1 MQNKIQDKVIEV
13 LQISP
18 IVPVVVIEDLKDA
31 VPLAQSLIE
40 GGIPIIEVTLRSNCA
55 LEAIELIAKNVPKM
69 HVGAGTILNLNQL
82 EQAQNRG
89 AEFLISPGLT
99 PSLLEYAKKKDMPLI
114 PGVSSSSE
122 VMQALEL
129 GYNALKFFPAEYCG
143 GAKLLNAFNGPFKGV
158 KFCPTGGIS
167 VDNMHAYLK
176 LENVLCVGGSW
187 LTPRNLVQNKEWDK
201 IIELC
206 KQALANIKT

>member
-1 MQNKIQDKVIEV
+1 MQDKIIEI

-18 IVPVVVIEDLKDA
+18 IVPVVVVEDIKDA

-40 GGIPIIEVTLRSNCA
+40 GGIPIIEVTLRSSCA

-69 HVGAGTILNLNQL
+69 RVGAGTILNLTQL
-82 EQAQNRG
+82 EQAQNKG

-99 PSLLEYAKKKDMPLI
+99 IKLLEHAKKKDMPLM

-143 GAKLLNAFNGPFKGV
+143 GVKLLNAFNGPFKGV

-167 VDNMHAYLK
+167 VDNMRSYLA
-176 LENVLCVGGSW
+176 LENVVCVGGSW
-187 LTPRNLVQNKEWDK
+187 LTPKDLVQNKEWDK
-201 IIELC
+201 ITEIC
-206 KQALANIKT
+206 KRALALR

>member
-1 MQNKIQDKVIEV
+1 MQDKIIEV

-18 IVPVVVIEDLKDA
+18 IIPVVVIEDLNDA

-40 GGIPIIEVTLRSNCA
+40 GGIPIIEVTLRSSCA

-69 HVGAGTILNLNQL
+69 HMGAGTILNLTQL

-99 PSLLEYAKKKDMPLI
+99 IKLLEHAKKKDMPLI

-122 VMQALEL
+122 VMQALEW

-143 GAKLLNAFNGPFKGV
+143 GVKLLNAFNGPFKGV
-158 KFCPTGGIS
+158 KFCPTGGVS
-167 VDNMHAYLK
+167 VDNMRSYLA
-176 LENVLCVGGSW
+176 LENVVCVGGSW
-187 LTPRNLVQNKEWDK
+187 LTPKNLIQNKEWDK
-201 IIELC
+201 ITEIC
-206 KQALANIKT
+206 KSTLALR

>member
-1 MQNKIQDKVIEV
+1 MQDKIIEV

-18 IVPVVVIEDLKDA
+18 IVPVVVIENIKDA

-40 GGIPIIEVTLRSNCA
+40 GGIPIIEVTLRSSCA

-69 HVGAGTILNLNQL
+69 RVGAGTILNSAQL

-99 PSLLEYAKKKDMPLI
+99 ITLLEHAKKKNMPLI

-122 VMQALEL
+122 VMQALEW
-129 GYNALKFFPAEYCG
+129 GYHALKFFPAEYCG
-143 GAKLLNAFNGPFKGV
+143 GVKLLNAFNGPFKGV

-167 VDNMHAYLK
+167 ADNMRSYLN

-187 LTPRNLVQNKEWDK
+187 LTPKDLIQNKEWDK
-201 IIELC
+201 ITEIC
-206 KQALANIKT
+206 KRALA

>member
-1 MQNKIQDKVIEV
+1 MQDKIIEV

-18 IVPVVVIEDLKDA
+18 IIPVVVIENIKDA

-40 GGIPIIEVTLRSNCA
+40 GGIPIIEVTLRSSCA

-69 HVGAGTILNLNQL
+69 HVGAGTILNLTQL

-99 PSLLEYAKKKDMPLI
+99 IKLLEHAKKKDMPLI

-143 GAKLLNAFNGPFKGV
+143 GVKLLNAFSGPFKGV

-167 VDNMHAYLK
+167 ADNMRSYLN

-187 LTPRNLVQNKEWDK
+187 LTPKDLIQNKEWDK
-201 IIELC
+201 ITEIC
-206 KQALANIKT
+206 KRALA

>member
-1 MQNKIQDKVIEV
+1 MQDKTIEI

-18 IVPVVVIEDLKDA
+18 IVPVVVIENIKDA

-40 GGIPIIEVTLRSNCA
+40 GGIPIIEVTLRSSCA

-69 HVGAGTILNLNQL
+69 RVGAGTILNPTQL

-99 PSLLEYAKKKDMPLI
+99 IKLLEHAKKKDMPLI

-129 GYNALKFFPAEYCG
+129 GYHALKFFPAEYCG
-143 GAKLLNAFNGPFKGV
+143 GVKLLNAFNGPFKGV

-167 VDNMHAYLK
+167 ADNMRSYLN

-187 LTPRNLVQNKEWDK
+187 LTPKDLIQNKEWDK
-201 IIELC
+201 ITEIC
-206 KQALANIKT
+206 KRALA

>member
-1 MQNKIQDKVIEV
+1 MQDKIIEI

-18 IVPVVVIEDLKDA
+18 IVPVVVVDNIKDA

-40 GGIPIIEVTLRSNCA
+40 GGIQIIEVTLRSSCA

-69 HVGAGTILNLNQL
+69 RVGAGTILNPTQL

-99 PSLLEYAKKKDMPLI
+99 IKLLEYAKKKDMPLI

-122 VMQALEL
+122 VMQALEW
-129 GYNALKFFPAEYCG
+129 GYSALKFFPAEYCG
-143 GAKLLNAFNGPFKGV
+143 GVKLLNAFNGPFKGV

-167 VDNMHAYLK
+167 VDNMRSYLD

-187 LTPRNLVQNKEWDK
+187 LTPKNLIQNKEWDK
-201 IIELC
+201 ITEIC
-206 KQALANIKT
+206 KRALALK

>member
-1 MQNKIQDKVIEV
+1 MQDRIIEI

-18 IVPVVVIEDLKDA
+18 IVPVVVIENIKDA
-31 VPLAQSLIE
+31 VPLAQSLVE
-40 GGIPIIEVTLRSNCA
+40 GGIQIIEVTLRSSCA

-69 HVGAGTILNLNQL
+69 RVGAGTILNPTQL

-99 PSLLEYAKKKDMPLI
+99 IKLLEYAKKKDMPLI

-129 GYNALKFFPAEYCG
+129 GYSALKFFPAEYCG
-143 GAKLLNAFNGPFKGV
+143 GVKLLNAFNGPFKGV

-167 VDNMHAYLK
+167 ADNMHSYLN

-187 LTPRNLVQNKEWDK
+187 LTPKDLIQNKEWDK
-201 IIELC
+201 ITEIC
-206 KQALANIKT
+206 KRALA

>member
-1 MQNKIQDKVIEV
+1 MQDKIIEV

-18 IVPVVVIEDLKDA
+18 IVPVVVVENIKDA

-40 GGIPIIEVTLRSNCA
+40 GGIPIIEVTLRSGCA

-69 HVGAGTILNLNQL
+69 RVGAGTILNPTQL

-99 PSLLEYAKKKDMPLI
+99 IKLLEYAKKKDMPLI

-129 GYNALKFFPAEYCG
+129 GYSALKFFPAEYCG
-143 GAKLLNAFNGPFKGV
+143 GVKLLNAFNGPFKGV

-167 VDNMHAYLK
+167 ADNMRSYLD

-187 LTPRNLVQNKEWDK
+187 LTPKNLVQNKEWDK
-201 IIELC
+201 ITEIC
-206 KQALANIKT
+206 KRALALR

>member
-1 MQNKIQDKVIEV
+1 MQDRIIEV

-18 IVPVVVIEDLKDA
+18 IVPVVVVENIKDA
-31 VPLAQSLIE
+31 VPLAQSLVE
-40 GGIPIIEVTLRSNCA
+40 GGIQIIEVTLRSSCA

-69 HVGAGTILNLNQL
+69 RVGVGTILNPTQL

-89 AEFLISPGLT
+89 AEFLISPGFT
-99 PSLLEYAKKKDMPLI
+99 IKLLEYAKKKDMPLI
-114 PGVSSSSE
+114 PGVSNSSE

-143 GAKLLNAFNGPFKGV
+143 GVKLLNAFNGPFKGV

-167 VDNMHAYLK
+167 ADNMHSYLN

-187 LTPRNLVQNKEWDK
+187 LTPKNLIQNKEWDK
-201 IIELC
+201 ITEIC
-206 KQALANIKT
+206 KRSLALR

>member
-1 MQNKIQDKVIEV
+1 MQDRIIEV

-18 IVPVVVIEDLKDA
+18 IVPVVVIEDIKDA
-31 VPLAQSLIE
+31 VPLAQSLID
-40 GGIPIIEVTLRSNCA
+40 GGIPIIEVTLRSSCA

-69 HVGAGTILNLNQL
+69 RVGAGTILNLTQL

-99 PSLLEYAKKKDMPLI
+99 IKLLEHAKKKDMPLI

-129 GYNALKFFPAEYCG
+129 GYSALKFFPAEYCG
-143 GAKLLNAFNGPFKGV
+143 GVKLLNAFNGPFKGV

-167 VDNMHAYLK
+167 ADNMRSYLD

-187 LTPRNLVQNKEWDK
+187 LTPKHLIQNKEWDK
-201 IIELC
+201 ITEIC
-206 KQALANIKT
+206 KRSLALR

>member
-1 MQNKIQDKVIEV
+1 MQDKIIEI

-18 IVPVVVIEDLKDA
+18 IVPVVVIENIKDA

-40 GGIPIIEVTLRSNCA
+40 GGIPIIEVTLRSSCA

-69 HVGAGTILNLNQL
+69 RVGAGTILNPAQL

-99 PSLLEYAKKKDMPLI
+99 IKLLEHAKKKDMPLI

-129 GYNALKFFPAEYCG
+129 GYSALKFFPAEYCG
-143 GAKLLNAFNGPFKGV
+143 GVKLLNAFNGPFKGV

-167 VDNMHAYLK
+167 ADNMRSYLN

-187 LTPRNLVQNKEWDK
+187 LTPKDLIQNKEWDK
-201 IIELC
+201 ITEIC
-206 KQALANIKT
+206 KRALA

>member
-1 MQNKIQDKVIEV
+1 MQDKIIEV

-18 IVPVVVIEDLKDA
+18 IVPVVVIEDIKDA

-40 GGIPIIEVTLRSNCA
+40 GGIHIIEVTLRSSCA

-69 HVGAGTILNLNQL
+69 RVGAGTILNPTQL
-82 EQAQNRG
+82 EQSQNRG

-99 PSLLEYAKKKDMPLI
+99 IKLLEYAKKKDMPLI

-143 GAKLLNAFNGPFKGV
+143 GVKLLNAFNGPFKGM

-167 VDNMHAYLK
+167 ADNMRSYLN

-187 LTPRNLVQNKEWDK
+187 LTPKNLIQNKEWGK
-201 IIELC
+201 ITEIC
-206 KQALANIKT
+206 KRSLALR

>member
-1 MQNKIQDKVIEV
+1 MQDKIIEV

-18 IVPVVVIEDLKDA
+18 IIPVVVIENIKDA

-40 GGIPIIEVTLRSNCA
+40 GGIQIIEVTLRSSCA

-69 HVGAGTILNLNQL
+69 RVGAGTILNPTQL

-99 PSLLEYAKKKDMPLI
+99 IKLLEHAKKKDMPLI

-129 GYNALKFFPAEYCG
+129 GYSALKFFPAEYCG
-143 GAKLLNAFNGPFKGV
+143 GVKLLNAFNGPFKGV

-167 VDNMHAYLK
+167 ADNMHSYLN

-187 LTPRNLVQNKEWDK
+187 LTPKNLIQNKEWDK
-201 IIELC
+201 ITEIC
-206 KQALANIKT
+206 KRSLALR

>member
-1 MQNKIQDKVIEV
+1 MQDKIIEV

-18 IVPVVVIEDLKDA
+18 IIPVVVIENIKDA
-31 VPLAQSLIE
+31 VPLAQSLVE
-40 GGIPIIEVTLRSNCA
+40 GGIPIIEVTLRSSCA

-69 HVGAGTILNLNQL
+69 RVGAGTILNPTQL

-99 PSLLEYAKKKDMPLI
+99 IKLLEHAKKKDMPLI

-143 GAKLLNAFNGPFKGV
+143 GVKLLNAFNGPFKGV

-167 VDNMHAYLK
+167 ADNMHSYLN

-187 LTPRNLVQNKEWDK
+187 LTPKNLIQNKEWDK
-201 IIELC
+201 ITEIC
-206 KQALANIKT
+206 KRSLAGI

>member
-1 MQNKIQDKVIEV
+1 MQDKIIEV

-18 IVPVVVIEDLKDA
+18 IVPVVVIENIKDA

-40 GGIPIIEVTLRSNCA
+40 GGIPIIEVTLRSSCA

-69 HVGAGTILNLNQL
+69 RVGAGTILNLTQL

-99 PSLLEYAKKKDMPLI
+99 IKLLKHAKKKGMPLI

-143 GAKLLNAFNGPFKGV
+143 GVKLLNAFNGPFKGV

-167 VDNMHAYLK
+167 ADNMRSYLD

-187 LTPRNLVQNKEWDK
+187 LTPKDLIQNKEWDK
-201 IIELC
+201 ITEICER
-206 KQALANIKT
+206 ALALR

>member
-1 MQNKIQDKVIEV
+1 MQYKIIEI

-18 IVPVVVIEDLKDA
+18 IIPVVVIENIKDA
-31 VPLAQSLIE
+31 VPLAQSLVE
-40 GGIPIIEVTLRSNCA
+40 GGIHIIEVTLRSSCA

-69 HVGAGTILNLNQL
+69 RVGVGTILNPTQL

-99 PSLLEYAKKKDMPLI
+99 IKLLEYAKKKDMPLI

-129 GYNALKFFPAEYCG
+129 GYSALKFFPAEYCG
-143 GAKLLNAFNGPFKGV
+143 GVKLLNAFNGPFKGV

-167 VDNMHAYLK
+167 ADNMHSYLN

-187 LTPRNLVQNKEWDK
+187 LTPKNLIQNKEWDK
-201 IIELC
+201 ITEIC
-206 KQALANIKT
+206 KRSLALR

>member
-1 MQNKIQDKVIEV
+1 MQDKIIEI

-18 IVPVVVIEDLKDA
+18 IVPVVVVEDIKDA
-31 VPLAQSLIE
+31 VPLAQSLVE
-40 GGIPIIEVTLRSNCA
+40 GGIPIIEVTLRSSCA

-69 HVGAGTILNLNQL
+69 RVGAGTILNPTQL

-99 PSLLEYAKKKDMPLI
+99 IKLLEHAKKKTMPLI
-114 PGVSSSSE
+114 PGISSSSE
-122 VMQALEL
+122 VMQALEW

-143 GAKLLNAFNGPFKGV
+143 GVKLLNAFNGPFKGV

-167 VDNMHAYLK
+167 ADNMRSYLN

-187 LTPRNLVQNKEWDK
+187 LTPKNLIQNKEWDK
-201 IIELC
+201 ITEIC
-206 KQALANIKT
+206 KRALANI

>member
-1 MQNKIQDKVIEV
+1 MQDKIIEI

-18 IVPVVVIEDLKDA
+18 IVPVVVIENIKDA
-31 VPLAQSLIE
+31 VPLAQSLVE
-40 GGIPIIEVTLRSNCA
+40 GGIQIIEVTLRSSCA

-69 HVGAGTILNLNQL
+69 HMGAGTILNPTQL

-99 PSLLEYAKKKDMPLI
+99 IKLLEYAKKKDMPLI

-129 GYNALKFFPAEYCG
+129 GYSALKFFPAEYCG
-143 GAKLLNAFNGPFKGV
+143 GVKLLNAFNGPFKGV

-167 VDNMHAYLK
+167 ADNMHSYLN

-187 LTPRNLVQNKEWDK
+187 LTPKNLIQNKEWGK
-201 IIELC
+201 ITEIC
-206 KQALANIKT
+206 KRSLALR

>member
-1 MQNKIQDKVIEV
+1 MQDKIIEV

-18 IVPVVVIEDLKDA
+18 IIPVVVIENIKDA
-31 VPLAQSLIE
+31 VPLVQSLVE
-40 GGIPIIEVTLRSNCA
+40 GGIHIIEVTLRSSCA

-69 HVGAGTILNLNQL
+69 RVGAGTILNPTQL

-99 PSLLEYAKKKDMPLI
+99 IKLLEYAKKKDMPLI

-143 GAKLLNAFNGPFKGV
+143 GVKLLNAFNGPFKGV

-167 VDNMHAYLK
+167 ADNMRSYLN

-187 LTPRNLVQNKEWDK
+187 LTPKNLIQNKEWDK
-201 IIELC
+201 ITEIC
-206 KQALANIKT
+206 KRSLALR

>member
-1 MQNKIQDKVIEV
+1 MQDKIIEI

-18 IVPVVVIEDLKDA
+18 IVPVVVVENIKDA

-40 GGIPIIEVTLRSNCA
+40 GGIPIIEVTLRSSCA

-69 HVGAGTILNLNQL
+69 RVGAGTILNLTQL
-82 EQAQNRG
+82 EQAQNKG

-99 PSLLEYAKKKDMPLI
+99 IKLLEHAKKKDMPLI

-143 GAKLLNAFNGPFKGV
+143 GVKLLNAFNGPFKGV

-167 VDNMHAYLK
+167 VDNMRSYLA

-187 LTPRNLVQNKEWDK
+187 LTPKDLIQNKEWDK
-201 IIELC
+201 ITEIC
-206 KQALANIKT
+206 KRALALR

>member
-1 MQNKIQDKVIEV
+1 MQDKIIEV

-18 IVPVVVIEDLKDA
+18 IVPVVVIEDIKDA

-40 GGIPIIEVTLRSNCA
+40 GGIPIIEVTLRSSCA

-69 HVGAGTILNLNQL
+69 RVGTGTILNPTQL

-99 PSLLEYAKKKDMPLI
+99 IKLLEHAKKKDMPLI

-143 GAKLLNAFNGPFKGV
+143 GVKLLNAFNGPFKGV

-167 VDNMHAYLK
+167 ADNMHSYLN

-187 LTPRNLVQNKEWDK
+187 LTPKNLVQNKEWDK
-201 IIELC
+201 ITEIC
-206 KQALANIKT
+206 KRALALR

>member
-1 MQNKIQDKVIEV
+1 MQDKIIEV

-18 IVPVVVIEDLKDA
+18 IIPVVVIEDIKDA
-31 VPLAQSLIE
+31 VPLAQSLVE
-40 GGIPIIEVTLRSNCA
+40 GGIPIIEVTLRSSCA

-69 HVGAGTILNLNQL
+69 HVGAGTILNPTQL

-99 PSLLEYAKKKDMPLI
+99 IKLLEHAKKKTMPLI

-143 GAKLLNAFNGPFKGV
+143 GVKLLNAFNGPFKGV

-167 VDNMHAYLK
+167 TDNMRSYLN

-187 LTPRNLVQNKEWDK
+187 LTPKNLIQNKEWDK
-201 IIELC
+201 ITEIC
-206 KQALANIKT
+206 KRALALR

>member
-1 MQNKIQDKVIEV
+1 MQDKIIEV

-18 IVPVVVIEDLKDA
+18 IVPVVVIEDIKDA
-31 VPLAQSLIE
+31 VPLVQSLVE
-40 GGIPIIEVTLRSNCA
+40 GGIHIIEVTLRSSCA

-69 HVGAGTILNLNQL
+69 RVGVGTILNPTQL

-99 PSLLEYAKKKDMPLI
+99 IKLLEYAKKKDMPLI

-143 GAKLLNAFNGPFKGV
+143 GVKLLNAFNGPFKGV

-167 VDNMHAYLK
+167 ADNMHSYLN

-187 LTPRNLVQNKEWDK
+187 LTPKNLIQNKEWDK
-201 IIELC
+201 ITEIC
-206 KQALANIKT
+206 KRSLALR

>member
-1 MQNKIQDKVIEV
+1 MQDKTIEV

-18 IVPVVVIEDLKDA
+18 IVPVVVVENIKDA

-40 GGIPIIEVTLRSNCA
+40 GGIPIIEVTLRSSCA

-69 HVGAGTILNLNQL
+69 RVGAGTILNPTQL

-99 PSLLEYAKKKDMPLI
+99 IKLLEHAKKKDIPLI

-143 GAKLLNAFNGPFKGV
+143 GVKLLNAFNGPFKGV

-167 VDNMHAYLK
+167 IDNMRSYLN

-187 LTPRNLVQNKEWDK
+187 LTPKNLIQNKEWDK
-201 IIELC
+201 ITEIC
-206 KQALANIKT
+206 KRSLALR

>member
-1 MQNKIQDKVIEV
+1 MQDKIIEV

-18 IVPVVVIEDLKDA
+18 IVPVVVIENIKDA

-40 GGIPIIEVTLRSNCA
+40 GGIQIIEVTLRSSCA

-69 HVGAGTILNLNQL
+69 RVGAGTILNPTQL

-99 PSLLEYAKKKDMPLI
+99 IKLLEYAKKKDMPLI

-129 GYNALKFFPAEYCG
+129 GYSALKFFPAEYCG
-143 GAKLLNAFNGPFKGV
+143 GVKLLNAFNGPFKGV

-167 VDNMHAYLK
+167 TDNMRSYLN

-187 LTPRNLVQNKEWDK
+187 LTPKNLIQNKEWDK
-201 IIELC
+201 ITEIC
-206 KQALANIKT
+206 KRSLALR

>member
-1 MQNKIQDKVIEV
+1 MQDKIIEV

-18 IVPVVVIEDLKDA
+18 IVPVVVVEDIKDA
-31 VPLAQSLIE
+31 VPLAQSLVE
-40 GGIPIIEVTLRSNCA
+40 GGIPIIEVTLRSSCA

-69 HVGAGTILNLNQL
+69 RVGAGTILNPTQL

-99 PSLLEYAKKKDMPLI
+99 IKLLEHAKKKDMPLI

-122 VMQALEL
+122 VMQALEW

-143 GAKLLNAFNGPFKGV
+143 GVKLLNAFNGPFKGV

-167 VDNMHAYLK
+167 TDNMRSYLN

-187 LTPRNLVQNKEWDK
+187 LTPKNLIQNKEWDK
-201 IIELC
+201 ITEIC
-206 KQALANIKT
+206 KRALALR

>member
-1 MQNKIQDKVIEV
+1 MQDKIIEI

-40 GGIPIIEVTLRSNCA
+40 GGIPIIEVTLRSSCA

-69 HVGAGTILNLNQL
+69 RVGAGTILNLTQL

-99 PSLLEYAKKKDMPLI
+99 IKLLEHAKKKDMPLI

-122 VMQALEL
+122 VMQALEW

-143 GAKLLNAFNGPFKGV
+143 GVKLLNAFNGPFKGV

-167 VDNMHAYLK
+167 ADNMRSYLN

-187 LTPRNLVQNKEWDK
+187 LTPKDLIQNKEWDK
-201 IIELC
+201 ITEIC
-206 KQALANIKT
+206 KRALA

>member
-1 MQNKIQDKVIEV
+1 MQDKIIEV

-18 IVPVVVIEDLKDA
+18 IVPVVVIENIKDA

-40 GGIPIIEVTLRSNCA
+40 GGIPIIEVTLRSSCA

-69 HVGAGTILNLNQL
+69 RVGAGTILNPTQL

-99 PSLLEYAKKKDMPLI
+99 IKLLEHAKKKDMPLI

-122 VMQALEL
+122 VMQALEW
-129 GYNALKFFPAEYCG
+129 GYSALKFFPAEYCG
-143 GAKLLNAFNGPFKGV
+143 GVKLLNAFNGPFKGV

-167 VDNMHAYLK
+167 ADNMRSYLN

-187 LTPRNLVQNKEWDK
+187 LTPKDLIQNKEWDK
-201 IIELC
+201 ITEIC
-206 KQALANIKT
+206 KRALA

>member
-1 MQNKIQDKVIEV
+1 MQDKIIEV

-18 IVPVVVIEDLKDA
+18 IVPVVVVEDIKDA
-31 VPLAQSLIE
+31 VPLAQSLVE
-40 GGIPIIEVTLRSNCA
+40 GGIQIIEVTLRSGCA

-69 HVGAGTILNLNQL
+69 RVGAGTILNPTQL

-99 PSLLEYAKKKDMPLI
+99 IKLLEHAKKKDMPLI

-143 GAKLLNAFNGPFKGV
+143 GVKLLNAFNGPFKGV

-167 VDNMHAYLK
+167 IDNMHSYLN

-187 LTPRNLVQNKEWDK
+187 LTPKNLIQNKEWDK
-201 IIELC
+201 ITEIC
-206 KQALANIKT
+206 KRSLALR

>member
-1 MQNKIQDKVIEV
+1 MQDKIIEI

-18 IVPVVVIEDLKDA
+18 IVPVVVVEDIKDA

-40 GGIPIIEVTLRSNCA
+40 GGIPIIEVTLRSSCA

-69 HVGAGTILNLNQL
+69 RVGAGTILNLTQL

-99 PSLLEYAKKKDMPLI
+99 IKLLEHAKKKDMPLI

-143 GAKLLNAFNGPFKGV
+143 GVKLLNAFNGPFKGV
-158 KFCPTGGIS
+158 KFCPTGGVS
-167 VDNMHAYLK
+167 VDNMRSYLA
-176 LENVLCVGGSW
+176 LENVVCVGGSW
-187 LTPRNLVQNKEWDK
+187 LTPKNLIQNKEWDK
-201 IIELC
+201 ITEIC
-206 KQALANIKT
+206 KRALALR

>member
-1 MQNKIQDKVIEV
+1 MQDKIIEV

-18 IVPVVVIEDLKDA
+18 IVPVVVIENIKDA
-31 VPLAQSLIE
+31 VPLAQSLVE
-40 GGIPIIEVTLRSNCA
+40 GGIHIIEVTLRSSCA

-69 HVGAGTILNLNQL
+69 RVGAGTILNPTQL

-99 PSLLEYAKKKDMPLI
+99 IKLLEYAKKKDMPLI

-143 GAKLLNAFNGPFKGV
+143 GVKLLNAFNGPFKGV

-167 VDNMHAYLK
+167 TDNMHSYLD

-187 LTPRNLVQNKEWDK
+187 LTPKDLIQNKEWDK
-201 IIELC
+201 IAEIC
-206 KQALANIKT
+206 KRALA

>member
-1 MQNKIQDKVIEV
+1 MKDKIIEV

-18 IVPVVVIEDLKDA
+18 IVPVVVIENIKDA
-31 VPLAQSLIE
+31 VPLAQSLVE
-40 GGIPIIEVTLRSNCA
+40 GGIPIIEVTLRSSCA

-69 HVGAGTILNLNQL
+69 RVGAGTILNPTQL

-99 PSLLEYAKKKDMPLI
+99 IKLLEHAKKKDMPLI

-129 GYNALKFFPAEYCG
+129 GYSALKFFPAEYCG
-143 GAKLLNAFNGPFKGV
+143 GVKLLNAFNGPFKGV

-167 VDNMHAYLK
+167 TDNMRSYLN
-176 LENVLCVGGSW
+176 LENVVCVGGSW
-187 LTPRNLVQNKEWDK
+187 LTPKDLIQNKEWDK
-201 IIELC
+201 ITEIC
-206 KQALANIKT
+206 KRALA

>member
-1 MQNKIQDKVIEV
+1 MQDKIIEV

-40 GGIPIIEVTLRSNCA
+40 GGIPIIEVTLRSSCA

-69 HVGAGTILNLNQL
+69 CVGAGTILNSAQL

-99 PSLLEYAKKKDMPLI
+99 ITLLEHAKKKDMPLI

-122 VMQALEL
+122 VMQALEW

-143 GAKLLNAFNGPFKGV
+143 GVKLLNAFNGPFKGV

-167 VDNMHAYLK
+167 ADNMRSYLN

-187 LTPRNLVQNKEWDK
+187 LTPKDLIQNKEWGK
-201 IIELC
+201 ITEIC
-206 KQALANIKT
+206 KRALA

>member
-1 MQNKIQDKVIEV
+1 MQDKITEV

-18 IVPVVVIEDLKDA
+18 IVPVVVIENIKDA

-40 GGIPIIEVTLRSNCA
+40 GGIQIIEVTLRSSCA

-69 HVGAGTILNLNQL
+69 RVGAGTILNPTQL

-99 PSLLEYAKKKDMPLI
+99 IKLLEYAKKKDMPLI
-114 PGVSSSSE
+114 PGASSSSE

-129 GYNALKFFPAEYCG
+129 GYSALKFFPAEYCG
-143 GAKLLNAFNGPFKGV
+143 GVKLLNAFNGPFKEV

-167 VDNMHAYLK
+167 ADNMRSYLN

-187 LTPRNLVQNKEWDK
+187 LTPKNLIQNKEWDK
-201 IIELC
+201 ITEIC
-206 KQALANIKT
+206 KRSLALR

>member
-1 MQNKIQDKVIEV
+1 MRDRIIEV

-18 IVPVVVIEDLKDA
+18 IVPVVVIENIKDA
-31 VPLAQSLIE
+31 VPLAQSLVE
-40 GGIPIIEVTLRSNCA
+40 GGIHIIEVTLRSSCA

-69 HVGAGTILNLNQL
+69 RVGAGTILNPTQL

-99 PSLLEYAKKKDMPLI
+99 IKLLEHAKKKDMPLI

-129 GYNALKFFPAEYCG
+129 GYSTLKFFPAEYCG
-143 GAKLLNAFNGPFKGV
+143 GVKLLNAFNGPFKGV

-167 VDNMHAYLK
+167 ADNMHSYLN

-187 LTPRNLVQNKEWDK
+187 LTPKNLIQNKEWDK
-201 IIELC
+201 ITEIC
-206 KQALANIKT
+206 KRSLALR

>member
-1 MQNKIQDKVIEV
+1 MQDKIIEV

-18 IVPVVVIEDLKDA
+18 IIPVVVIENIKDA

-40 GGIPIIEVTLRSNCA
+40 GGIQIIEVTLRSSCA

-69 HVGAGTILNLNQL
+69 RVGAGTILNPTQL

-99 PSLLEYAKKKDMPLI
+99 IKLLEYAKKKDMPLI

-122 VMQALEL
+122 VIQALEL

-143 GAKLLNAFNGPFKGV
+143 GVKLLNAFNGPFKGV

-167 VDNMHAYLK
+167 TDNMHSYLN

-187 LTPRNLVQNKEWDK
+187 LTPKNLIQNKEWDK
-201 IIELC
+201 ITEIC
-206 KQALANIKT
+206 KQSLALR

>member
-1 MQNKIQDKVIEV
+1 MQDKIIEV

-18 IVPVVVIEDLKDA
+18 IVPVVVIENIKDA

-40 GGIPIIEVTLRSNCA
+40 GGIPIIEVTLRSSCA

-69 HVGAGTILNLNQL
+69 RVGAGTILNPTQL

-99 PSLLEYAKKKDMPLI
+99 IKLLEHAKKKDMPLI

-129 GYNALKFFPAEYCG
+129 GYHALKFFPAEYCG
-143 GAKLLNAFNGPFKGV
+143 GVKLLNAFNGPFKGV

-167 VDNMHAYLK
+167 ADNMRSYLN

-187 LTPRNLVQNKEWDK
+187 LTPKDLIQNKEWDK
-201 IIELC
+201 ITEIC
-206 KQALANIKT
+206 KRVLA

>member
-1 MQNKIQDKVIEV
+1 MQDKIIEI

-18 IVPVVVIEDLKDA
+18 IVPVVVIENIKDA

-40 GGIPIIEVTLRSNCA
+40 GGIPIIEVTLRSSCA

-69 HVGAGTILNLNQL
+69 RVGAGTILNLTQL

-99 PSLLEYAKKKDMPLI
+99 IKLLEHAKKKDMPLI

-143 GAKLLNAFNGPFKGV
+143 GVKLLNAFNGPFKGV

-167 VDNMHAYLK
+167 ADNMCSYLN

-187 LTPRNLVQNKEWDK
+187 LTPKNLIQNKEWDK
-201 IIELC
+201 ITEIC
-206 KQALANIKT
+206 KRALALR

>member
-1 MQNKIQDKVIEV
+1 MQDKIIEV

-18 IVPVVVIEDLKDA
+18 IIPVVVIENIKDA
-31 VPLAQSLIE
+31 VPLAQSLVE
-40 GGIPIIEVTLRSNCA
+40 GGIHIIEVTLRSSCA

-69 HVGAGTILNLNQL
+69 CVGAGTILNPTQL

-99 PSLLEYAKKKDMPLI
+99 IKLLEHAKKKDMPLI

-129 GYNALKFFPAEYCG
+129 GYSTLKFFPAEYCG
-143 GAKLLNAFNGPFKGV
+143 GVKLLNAFNGPFKGV

-167 VDNMHAYLK
+167 ADNMHSYLN

-187 LTPRNLVQNKEWDK
+187 LTPKNLIQNKEWDK
-201 IIELC
+201 ITEIC
-206 KQALANIKT
+206 KRSLALR